1 MHQLRIVVDNQYNPE
16 AQNDEGISP
25 FEVSHETFMK
35 LVRPAV
41 GYIANADAMAILKR
55 AAFIVFTEKYIYF
68 RPPSEKAL
76 PVKFLLW
83 PNPPC
88 KDILVAD
95 CKPTLS
101 NWKQGGPQPANYAE
115 MVAWECEWLKE
126 LFRRHDEKSRPHA
139 CPPARASTTPLL
151 DALLTADGCPPAA
164 PSHAS
169 LALAS
174 SSSHPVFPAVVPGI
188 MKVEAE
194 EHKDGHAWLA
204 RETAD
209 DPVDVDTDRASD
221 GWSVKQEKAPVFR
234 SLPFQATGIIELD
247 TPSPPRSKMQ
257 VTLKMTQCRLLD
269 VHRRTASVALALRVV
284 SRMFAWCWLC
294 RALVFLLHVIEMAPF
309 PFLMVTVFSFH
320 MAFSYSRELP
330 VPPCQ
335 MAATSSST
343 RLSII
348 SLQSRLMKV
357 SL

>member
-41 GYIANADAMAILKR
+41 GYIANLCGCHGNSQESSLHCLHR
-55 AAFIVFTEKYIYF
+55 EVHLLPSSF
-68 RPPSEKAL
+68 RESPSSQVLA
-76 PVKFLLW
+76 
-83 PNPPC
+83 
-88 KDILVAD
+88 VA
-95 CKPTLS
+95 KPTLQGHLG

-174 SSSHPVFPAVVPGI
+174 SSSHPVFNAVVPGI

-221 GWSVKQEKAPVFR
+221 GWSVKPR
-234 SLPFQATGIIELD
+234 LPK
-247 TPSPPRSKMQ
+247 PS
-257 VTLKMTQCRLLD
+257 
-269 VHRRTASVALALRVV
+269 
-284 SRMFAWCWLC
+284 
-294 RALVFLLHVIEMAPF
+294 
-309 PFLMVTVFSFH
+309 FSSH
-320 MAFSYSRELP
+320 GHH
-330 VPPCQ
+330 
-335 MAATSSST
+335 
-343 RLSII
+343 
-348 SLQSRLMKV
+348 
-357 SL
+357 